1 MACRDDVKPWTE
13 ADERYILQNRGKL
26 TNGMMA
32 EDLGR
37 TKDAVET
44 RIRRLRAQG
53 YSLQNLPS
61 GPRTNRPKP
70 SPKTPDVSTH
80 AEREAMRDE
89 VQAYLAH
96 QVMTRKLLIEHATT
110 IGEVISRS
118 VLQAPEWRF
127 KRYAQKSVA
136 AIVQEV
142 A

>member
-44 RIRRLRAQG
+44 RLRRLKAMG

-61 GPRTNRPKP
+61 GPRTNQPKP
-70 SPKTPDVSTH
+70 KPKTPDVFTH

-89 VQAYLAH
+89 VQTYLTH
-96 QVMTRKLLIEHATT
+96 QVVTSKLSIERAT
-110 IGEVISRS
+110 EISKAIKEN

-127 KRYAQKSVA
+127 KRYAQKSVQT
-136 AIVQEV
+136 VV
-142 A
+142 ANFL